1 MKKISTEEL
10 YSKYIQHPIVCTDT
24 RSIKKDSLFFALK
37 GDSFNGNTF
46 AAKALELG
54 SSYAI
59 IDEEQYCISDRFL
72 LVDDVLTAL
81 QELSKYHRKQLS
93 IPVIGI
99 TGSNGKTTTKE
110 LVSSVL
116 STKYKTYYT
125 QGNLNNHIGVPLTLL
140 SIPNDCEMAVVEM
153 GANHQKEI
161 EFLCTL
167 SQPNYVII
175 TNIGKAHLEGF
186 GGIQGVIKG
195 KNELYQFAAKNGSL
209 AFVNNDN
216 DLLSSLSN
224 KLQKVTYG
232 TRIDSNCYGKFVEAN
247 PVIKFKYLYDKED
260 VDFADEPI
268 ITSHLMGEY
277 NFENILCAVCVGS
290 YFNVS
295 AKKIKQGIEGYIPSN
310 SRSQLVKKGTN
321 TVLMDAYNANPSSMK
336 VALENFWLIETL
348 NKILVLGDM
357 LELGEDSHKEHKHII
372 ELIQQKGFENFILV
386 GKEFMAAAEGKM
398 SNVIFEDSIK
408 AAEYIKQKA
417 PLNTYMLIKGSRGIK
432 MEKVLEALS
441 D

>member
-54 SSYAI
+54 STYAI
-59 IDEEQYCISDRFL
+59 IDEEQYCTSDRFL

-81 QELSKYHRKQLS
+81 QELSKYHRKKLS

-140 SIPNDCEMAVVEM
+140 SISNDCEMAVVEM
-153 GANHQKEI
+153 GANHQNEI

-175 TNIGKAHLEGF
+175 TNIGRAHLEGF

-216 DLLSSLSN
+216 DLLSALSN

-232 TRIDSNCYGKFVEAN
+232 TRIDSNCYGKLVEAN

-260 VDFADEPI
+260 VDFESEPI

-277 NFENILCAVCVGS
+277 NFENILCAVCVGN
-290 YFNVS
+290 YFNVP
-295 AKKIKQGIEGYIPSN
+295 AEKIKQGIEGYIPSN
-310 SRSQLVKKGTN
+310 NRSQLIKKGTN

-336 VALENFWLIETL
+336 VALDNFWLIDTAK
-348 NKILVLGDM
+348 KILVLGDM

-372 ELIQQKGFENFILV
+372 ELIQQNGFEHFILV
-386 GKEFMAAAEGKM
+386 GKEFMNAAEDKM
-398 SNVIFEDSIK
+398 KTVVFEDSIK
-408 AAEYIKQKA
+408 AAEYIKQKN
-417 PLNTYMLIKGSRGIK
+417 PLNTYILIKGSRGIK
-432 MEKVLEALS
+432 MEKVLEALP